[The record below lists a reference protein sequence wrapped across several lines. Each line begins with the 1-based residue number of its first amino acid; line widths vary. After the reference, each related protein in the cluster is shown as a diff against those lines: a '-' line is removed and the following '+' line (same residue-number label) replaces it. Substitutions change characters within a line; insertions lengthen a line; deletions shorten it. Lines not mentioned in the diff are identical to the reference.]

1 MSLFTLNRLYEF
13 LFFVFTRVCEGRAN
27 PADVLREQIDKY
39 RQVFIVTANQIQK
52 LDDAMTK
59 YFGAPGSNPPPPPP
73 PPAPPSGPFG
83 DRTNRNQPAAAAAN
97 R

>member
-1 MSLFTLNRLYEF
+1 
-13 LFFVFTRVCEGRAN
+13 
-27 PADVLREQIDKY
+27 
-39 RQVFIVTANQIQK
+39 
-52 LDDAMTK
+52 MTK

-83 DRTNRNQPAAAAAN
+83 DRTNRNQPATTAAAN